1 MLPDEHDAGYL
12 WDTLDAARAAREFTW
27 GLDFAGY
34 MQDRK
39 VQFAVERAI
48 EIIGEAARGVSD
60 GFRQA
65 HPEIPWRSIIGQRNV
80 LTHDY
85 GQIRHDRVW
94 DVAAVHLPALIVL
107 LEPLI
112 PAPPAEEAP
121 S

>member
-12 WDTLDAARAAREFTW
+12 WDMLDAAWAAQEFIREI
-27 GLDFAGY
+27 DFAGY

-48 EIIGEAARGVSD
+48 EIVGEAARGVSD
-60 GFRQA
+60 TFRQA

-80 LTHDY
+80 LAHDY

-94 DVAAVHLPALIVL
+94 EVVAVHLPALITL

-112 PAPPAEEAP
+112 PAPPAEEGSA
-121 S
+121 